1 MNEKSKTMLS
11 DLPEHFRRIR
21 SFVRREG
28 RALDATKIG
37 ADAGHELLLR
47 LPQGV
52 RGSL

>member
-1 MNEKSKTMLS
+1 MEALS
-11 DLPEHFRRIR
+11 SLCVVKG
-21 SFVRREG
+21 VRLMR
-28 RALDATKIG
+28 LKIG